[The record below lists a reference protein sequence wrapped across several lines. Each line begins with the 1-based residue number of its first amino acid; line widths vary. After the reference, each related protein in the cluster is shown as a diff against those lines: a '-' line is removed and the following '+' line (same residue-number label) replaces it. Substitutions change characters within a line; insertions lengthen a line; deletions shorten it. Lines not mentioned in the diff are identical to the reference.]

1 MPSGQMVSIEVWSN
15 PNWIQQW
22 DKPSSRWKRECVLR
36 SEARHGQAGG
46 LKFQLF
52 FVFWFVCVFFAVS
65 RSCLK
70 QMKVLEERLMYLFI
84 VFCKELLCVSIPF
97 WLKDFHLCVYIFRF
111 CLLSQQFSL
120 DICSRHWHWSVAFF
134 LSCRYFQSFMFFR
147 FGFTDTGRS
156 RAAWT
161 ERRSRCYH

>member
-111 CLLSQQFSL
+111 PPSLTYSQFFPNVVSTVWSRSFTLFLLLALRILFRLWSL
-120 DICSRHWHWSVAFF
+120 CAHVSLQCVA
-134 LSCRYFQSFMFFR
+134 LQS
-147 FGFTDTGRS
+147 GVT
-156 RAAWT
+156 
-161 ERRSRCYH
+161 